1 MIKIHPS
8 NNKTTSLMAKTR
20 VQRIRYRRK
29 VQSVPS
35 HTDVGVVGEKIAEPA
50 FPKELWKIN
59 REKE

>member
-1 MIKIHPS
+1 
-8 NNKTTSLMAKTR
+8 MAKTR

>member
-35 HTDVGVVGEKIAEPA
+35 HTDVGEKIAEPA